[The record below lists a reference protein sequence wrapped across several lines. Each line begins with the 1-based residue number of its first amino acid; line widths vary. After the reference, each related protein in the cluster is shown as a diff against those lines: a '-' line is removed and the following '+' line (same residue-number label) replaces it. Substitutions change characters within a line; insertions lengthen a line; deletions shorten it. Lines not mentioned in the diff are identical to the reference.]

1 MNIGNKIRKLR
12 KEKNL
17 TLEELSKK
25 TGLSL
30 SYISLIERGLKNPS
44 LKALEKIAECFGI
57 NPAIFFIENEEIEE
71 KESIEVFLRANTN
84 LDEEERKMIIQLI
97 ESLERKKNV
106 RGTG

>member
-1 MNIGNKIRKLR
+1 MNVGSKIRKLR
-12 KEKNL
+12 KEQNL

-44 LKALEKIAECFGI
+44 LKALEKIAEFFGI
-57 NPAIFFIENEEIEE
+57 NPAIFFVDEGNVEE
-71 KESIEVFLRANTN
+71 KENIEVFLRTNTK

>member
-57 NPAIFFIENEEIEE
+57 NPAIFFKEEDINE

-97 ESLERKKNV
+97 ESLEKKKNV
-106 RGTG
+106 RGAS

>member
-1 MNIGNKIRKLR
+1 MNIGDKIRKIR
-12 KEKNL
+12 KQKNL

-44 LKALEKIAECFGI
+44 LKALEKIAECLDI
-57 NPAIFFIENEEIEE
+57 SPSIFFREEDIDE

-97 ESLERKKNV
+97 ESLEKKKNV
-106 RGTG
+106 RGAS

>member
-1 MNIGNKIRKLR
+1 MNIGSKIRKLR
-12 KEKNL
+12 KEKKL

-57 NPAIFFIENEEIEE
+57 NPAMLFLNEGNIEE
-71 KESIEVFLRANTN
+71 KENIEVFLRTNTK
-84 LDEEERKMIIQLI
+84 LDEKERKMIIQLI
-97 ESLERKKNV
+97 ESLERKKDV